1 MRLSNKQFQ
10 KLLTAMVKEFNKVQG
25 NEYKLEFTS
34 DEAATLGRNEGDGDV
49 FYLTYIDEL
58 LSLRTLYGMS
68 LWVKSENGKAVIK
81 ILNR

>member
-10 KLLTAMVKEFNKVQG
+10 KLLTAMVEEFNKVQG
-25 NEYKLEFTS
+25 NEYKLVFTS
-34 DEAATLGRNEGDGDV
+34 EDMATLGRNEAGKT

-58 LSLRTLYGMS
+58 LALRTLYGMS
-68 LWVKSENGKAVIK
+68 LWFTSVDGKAVMI